1 MENNIEGIKVVLVGE
16 AQTGKTSLINRL
28 ILEEFNENEVTTM
41 VASAFKK
48 EFTYENGQQITLAI
62 WDTAGQEKY
71 RALNKI
77 FYKDA
82 SIAVLVYSIN
92 NRKSFEELKNYWFQ
106 EINRFCVGK
115 PSTYLILI

>member
-1 MENNIEGIKVVLVGE
+1 MASNTEGVKVVLVGE
-16 AQTGKTSLINRL
+16 SQTGKTSIINRL
-28 ILEEFNENEVTTM
+28 ILEEFNENEATTM
-41 VASAFKK
+41 VASTVKK
-48 EFTYENGQQITLAI
+48 EFSYDNGQQITLAI

-71 RALNKI
+71 RSLNKI

-92 NRKSFEELKNYWFQ
+92 NRKSFDELKGYWFQ
-106 EINRFCVGK
+106 EIKKYCIGN